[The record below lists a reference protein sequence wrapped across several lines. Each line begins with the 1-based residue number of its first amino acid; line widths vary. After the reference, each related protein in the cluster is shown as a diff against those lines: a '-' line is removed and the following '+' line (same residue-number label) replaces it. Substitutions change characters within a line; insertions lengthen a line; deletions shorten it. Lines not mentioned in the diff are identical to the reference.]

1 MLNVPTSLNDL
12 KTRVNYLKAV
22 KLKTVSVDL
31 KKNKH
36 VADNDVMKN
45 TKLKILKTKVN
56 EIDKKILDA
65 TTLIYINQYNTNK
78 QNLEKK
84 IGDVDK
90 KLSGVCGLATTT
102 VLNTELKE
110 VDNKYLS
117 LVA

>member
-56 EIDKKILDA
+56 EIDQKILDA

-84 IGDVDK
+84 IRDVDK